1 MDLCRIYKFF
11 FLGVLLA
18 TFFGFTWAQDV
29 ELEQQVFKIA
39 RQLRCPVCRAES
51 AADSNAT
58 SSVEFRNII
67 QEQLTAGKSE
77 TKILA
82 FFKER
87 YGDWILLDPPKEGLH
102 LIVWILPIV
111 AGLIAFL
118 ILIVLFQK
126 WLKKTKVPLE
136 VPENDLVR
144 VRQAL
149 QDAGKD

>member
-1 MDLCRIYKFF
+1 MDLRRIYKLF
-11 FLGVLLA
+11 FLGALLA

-77 TKILA
+77 TEILA
-82 FFKER
+82 FFEDR
-87 YGDWILLDPPKEGLH
+87 YGDWILLDPPKKGLH

-136 VPENDLVR
+136 VPEDDLVR